1 MKFSEKLKMLR
12 KENNLTQDE
21 LAKKLYVSR
30 TAISKWETD
39 MGYPSLETLKQ
50 IAEMFNTS
58 IDSLL
63 TNQDLQNKKLL
74 EKGRARKYYWFS
86 FAFYLAALVI
96 VLLGVFFKT
105 KYLFVPILICVVPY
119 IIFALIFKLSNAYEK
134 HAKIFICVRFLLIS
148 ILIAVASVVTLIN
161 L

>member
-12 KENNLTQDE
+12 KENNLTQEE

-63 TNQDLQNKKLL
+63 TNQDMQNKKML
-74 EKGRARKYYWFS
+74 EKKQALKYYWFA
-86 FAFYLAALVI
+86 FAFYLVALII
-96 VLLGVFFKT
+96 VLISLWFKT

-134 HAKIFICVRFLLIS
+134 HTKIFICVRFLFIA
-148 ILIAVASVVTLIN
+148 ILIAVASVVTIIN